1 VARAVDDVRRLA
13 RSDGRVPPQ
22 NLEAEESVLGAM
34 MLSSE
39 AIADVVELLQ
49 PEDFYRGSNGR
60 IYEALRGIYA
70 KGEPVDLITAV
81 ETMKRQ
87 GSLEEVGGP
96 LYLRDLVEEV
106 PTPASAGHYA
116 KIVAQTALLRRLISA
131 SADIMEMA
139 YAAPEDP
146 ENVADQA
153 EQRIYDVARRED
165 RDEVAILR
173 DLVDQAML
181 DLESIQNRDSAYTGL
196 PTGFRDLDDL
206 TSGLQPGNLI
216 VVAARP
222 GVGKSSLAM
231 NMATNVSVT
240 GRSVAVFSLEMSRF
254 EIGMRVLCAEAR
266 VPWDRIRNK
275 RVGPQDWQNVVHAA
289 ERLHAAPLN
298 IVDSGNVNIVD
309 IRAKA
314 RRMRTSRSG
323 LDLIIVDYLQLMT
336 SPNQRRPDNRQ
347 QEVAEISRSLK
358 LLAKELGIPVVA
370 LSQLN
375 RNPESRAD
383 KRPQLSDLR
392 ESGAIEQDS
401 DLVMFIHRDDNDPEH
416 KRESELIIAKHRNGP
431 TGSIKLHFEPSLTQ
445 FRNAARDTVATAP

>member
-1 VARAVDDVRRLA
+1 MARAIDDVRRIA
-13 RSDGRVPPQ
+13 RPDGRVPPQ

-49 PEDFYRGSNGR
+49 PEDFYRGSNAR

-81 ETMKRQ
+81 ETLKRQ
-87 GSLEEVGGP
+87 GILDEVGGP

-173 DLVDQAML
+173 DLVDQAMI

-196 PTGFRDLDDL
+196 PTGFRDLDDQ

-216 VVAARP
+216 VIAARP

-231 NMATNVSVT
+231 NMATNVVGDRQV
-240 GRSVAVFSLEMSRF
+240 GRGLLAGDVALRD
-254 EIGMRVLCAEAR
+254 RHAR
-266 VPWDRIRNK
+266 ALRR
-275 RVGPQDWQNVVHAA
+275 GPRPLGQDPQQAGGAAGLA
-289 ERLHAAPLN
+289 ER
-298 IVDSGNVNIVD
+298 
-309 IRAKA
+309 
-314 RRMRTSRSG
+314 
-323 LDLIIVDYLQLMT
+323 
-336 SPNQRRPDNRQ
+336 RPR
-347 QEVAEISRSLK
+347 
-358 LLAKELGIPVVA
+358 G
-370 LSQLN
+370 
-375 RNPESRAD
+375 
-383 KRPQLSDLR
+383 
-392 ESGAIEQDS
+392 G
-401 DLVMFIHRDDNDPEH
+401 
-416 KRESELIIAKHRNGP
+416 
-431 TGSIKLHFEPSLTQ
+431 
-445 FRNAARDTVATAP
+445 AARTPPRSTSSTRAT

>member
-1 VARAVDDVRRLA
+1 VARAIDDVRRIS
-13 RSDGRVPPQ
+13 RTDGRVPPQ

-49 PEDFYRGSNGR
+49 PEDFYRGSNAR

-81 ETMKRQ
+81 ETLKRQ
-87 GSLEEVGGP
+87 GILDEVGGP

-173 DLVDQAML
+173 DLVDQAMI

-206 TSGLQPGNLI
+206 TSGLQPGNL
-216 VVAARP
+216 VVIAARP

-240 GRSVAVFSLEMSRF
+240 GKSVAVFSLEMSRF

-314 RRMRTSRSG
+314 RRMRTGRSG

-416 KRESELIIAKHRNGP
+416 KRESELIVAKHRNGP

-445 FRNAARDTVATAP
+445 FRNAARDTVPPAQ